1 MYSEAIIDTLETRVG
16 WSLPI
21 NSDFPFV
28 IDAFNQQSYSGR
40 LFQYFHMY
48 VTVENVLATLPNRDE
63 TELEFNT
70 FLTNLRRQAVYDAL
84 VLVIDQDPN
93 YDPTVSHDTYINQ
106 HLRLFDDVIG
116 YCVAKKLIQL
126 LVMSIRSN
134 RIERVSSEVLA
145 YELSGKKG
153 TVQDSLDNSVE
164 AAHPPFNKEIVI
176 YGDKIW

>member
-1 MYSEAIIDTLETRVG
+1 MYSDAIIDTLETRVG

-21 NSDFPFV
+21 NSTFPFT
-28 IDAFNQQSYSGR
+28 IDAFNLQSDSGR

-63 TELEFNT
+63 TEVEFNQ
-70 FLTNLRRQAVYDAL
+70 FLTDLRRQAVYDAL

-93 YDPTVSHDTYINQ
+93 YDATLNHDTYINN
-106 HLRLFDDVIG
+106 HLRLIDDVIG

-126 LVMSIRSN
+126 LIMSIRSN
-134 RIERVSSEVLA
+134 RIERLSADVLA
-145 YELSGKKG
+145 YGLK
-153 TVQDSLDNSVE
+153 TVDDALDTSVE

>member
-1 MYSEAIIDTLETRVG
+1 MYSDAIIDTLETRVG

-21 NSDFPFV
+21 NSEFPYV
-28 IDAFNQQSYSGR
+28 IDAFNLQSDSGR
-40 LFQYFHMY
+40 YFQYFYMY

-63 TELEFNT
+63 TEVEFNQ
-70 FLTNLRRQAVYDAL
+70 FLKDLRRQSVYDAL
-84 VLVIDQDPN
+84 TLVIDQDPN
-93 YDPTVSHDTYINQ
+93 YDNTLNHDTYIND

-126 LVMSIRSN
+126 LVMSTRSN
-134 RIERVSSEVLA
+134 RIERISAEVLA

-153 TVQDSLDNSVE
+153 TVQGALEEAVE
-164 AAHPPFNKEIVI
+164 SAHPPFNKEIVI